1 MRNIILVLVPLLVLG
16 CAQKSLENEVPKRI
30 SPSYEALGNAKN
42 IKVYAYGNHTLIK
55 SENRGALSAYDSS
68 GKKIDL
74 TFSHGFY
81 RSKYLL
87 NKFDLHVNGRTVY
100 ISRIAKDLPSV
111 ANEKDD
117 SGLITLLSSL
127 PKKPTKLELYSEK
140 QIEILQAFI
149 DKEAL
154 NKRTTG
160 KELIAAQKHQA
171 VLIKALESHN
181 PIVMQHYEPG
191 ASLFNPDKEFWVA
204 LLEEA
209 KKASEIHIRGRTDS
223 IKAEGRDLSL
233 SYYRAVKV
241 RDHLVMHGVDSKII
255 TINSL
260 GEGDFA
266 VPPRSKKARAINRRV
281 EIEVRK

>member
-1 MRNIILVLVPLLVLG
+1 MKIVVLMLMPLFVLG
-16 CAQKSLENEVPKRI
+16 CAQKSLDNEIPKRI
-30 SPSYEALGNAKN
+30 SPNYEALGNSKN
-42 IKVYAYGNHTLIK
+42 INVYAYGNHTLIRNK
-55 SENRGALSAYDSS
+55 NRGVLSAYDSS

-87 NKFDLHVNGRTVY
+87 NKFELRVNGRTVH
-100 ISRIAKDLPSV
+100 ISRIAKDIQAV
-111 ANEKDD
+111 TNNKDD

-154 NKRTTG
+154 NKKTTG
-160 KELIAAQKHQA
+160 VELIEAQKHQA
-171 VLIKALESHN
+171 SLTKALENHT
-181 PIVMQHYEPG
+181 PIVMQHYELG
-191 ASLFNPDKEFWVA
+191 ASLFNPDKELSVP
-204 LLEEA
+204 LLEA
-209 KKASEIHIRGRTDS
+209 ARKASEIHIRGRTDS

-233 SYYRAVKV
+233 SYYRAGKV
-241 RDHLVMHGVDSKII
+241 RDYLVMHGVDSKII

-260 GEGDFA
+260 AEGDFA
-266 VPPRSKKARAINRRV
+266 VPPRSKKARSINRRV